1 MTAITATSY
10 SAAAAA
16 LAAQQQA
23 LDTEASAESAATEQA
38 GAVRRENPLLPQ
50 RSLSEQIRERTAG
63 TSTAVSNPV
72 LITPSVMGNLSP
84 SDLLQLIRDEAR
96 KSTLAVVQAT
106 IAVIKSMQDT
116 IQTRLD
122 EKITKFNDIMAQNEK
137 ADSLKKKMDI
147 LKYIMYGLAALVLI
161 ASVIAIPF
169 TGGTSAAVASAVVGA
184 MLSGALL
191 TATICCNEIKD
202 ADGKSQMDRWMEDLT
217 AVITEWIGKLIAD
230 PPDWLL
236 KLLAVFGEKPDPGA
250 DADQIGAYTAMAAML
265 AIQVAIA
272 AAIMVISGSAGGL
285 ADVIQ
290 GASNVTGAGANASA
304 AATSMVDR
312 VASIVVTL
320 GKMATGAT
328 KIASATFSIMKSELE
343 FEIAKDQADLD
354 KLKAM
359 IKFLQNLVQAEA
371 EFAQVLNEVDAE
383 LQRQS
388 MAIYRNE
395 SQTNK
400 MIQQEGWAI

>member
-1 MTAITATSY
+1 
-10 SAAAAA
+10 
-16 LAAQQQA
+16 
-23 LDTEASAESAATEQA
+23 
-38 GAVRRENPLLPQ
+38 
-50 RSLSEQIRERTAG
+50 
-63 TSTAVSNPV
+63 
-72 LITPSVMGNLSP
+72 
-84 SDLLQLIRDEAR
+84 
-96 KSTLAVVQAT
+96 
-106 IAVIKSMQDT
+106 
-116 IQTRLD
+116 
-122 EKITKFNDIMAQNEK
+122 
-137 ADSLKKKMDI
+137 
-147 LKYIMYGLAALVLI
+147 
-161 ASVIAIPF
+161 
-169 TGGTSAAVASAVVGA
+169 
-184 MLSGALL
+184 
-191 TATICCNEIKD
+191 
-202 ADGKSQMDRWMEDLT
+202 MEDLT